1 MKSLVLLKIYILMAI
16 VDKMEGHVLGLA
28 WQIRKLAGKPDP
40 AFQYLQRWMDS
51 CQGICDRVSWI
62 GGETYDEDNEVL
74 SYRYFIFFE
83 DKQVGLSELAKKLQ
97 RMMDE
102 TGMVYGDACDEL
114 WPPLVQTS
122 LLTHTDT
129 WPSFFKRWAPP
140 VYPRA
145 ADRYVIRRCR
155 EVESVMES
163 HFPQYKGQFKRDP
176 HAVDLDPCSWRGQH
190 DVDHRLVFL
199 RDVSSL
205 TFAHVSS
212 FCMVCRQQSK
222 W

>member
-1 MKSLVLLKIYILMAI
+1 MTSLVLLKIYILMAI

-28 WQIRKLAGKPDP
+28 WQIRKLAGEPDP

-114 WPPLVQTS
+114 WPPWCKHLYSLIQIHGRASLSVGRLQCIPELQTG
-122 LLTHTDT
+122 
-129 WPSFFKRWAPP
+129 
-140 VYPRA
+140 
-145 ADRYVIRRCR
+145 
-155 EVESVMES
+155 M
-163 HFPQYKGQFKRDP
+163 
-176 HAVDLDPCSWRGQH
+176 
-190 DVDHRLVFL
+190 
-199 RDVSSL
+199 
-205 TFAHVSS
+205 
-212 FCMVCRQQSK
+212 
-222 W
+222 